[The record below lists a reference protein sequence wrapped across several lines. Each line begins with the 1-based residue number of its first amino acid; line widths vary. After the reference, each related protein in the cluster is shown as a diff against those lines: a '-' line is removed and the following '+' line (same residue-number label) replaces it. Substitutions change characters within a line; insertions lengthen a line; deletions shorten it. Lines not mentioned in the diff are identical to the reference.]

1 MELRL
6 SIFRS
11 AEIFYKNFFLL
22 LKIMAIEIIF
32 ILMDII
38 FRYLIMDNLKRPTLL
53 IYLLIYL
60 ILISVINIII
70 RIALIFVANKFDKNE
85 NVTTQ
90 MILTEI
96 KVKFWTFLKTAI
108 IIAFLIFLLLM
119 PIYILDNRSIFAG
132 IIKIISL
139 LVIYFFMLL

>member
-85 NVTTQ
+85 NATTQ

-96 KVKFWTFLKTAI
+96 KVKFWPFLKTAI